1 MSFSTS
7 SGSSPNAEM
16 NVTPL
21 IDVLLVLL
29 VIFMVVVLV
38 QQDVGLNAD
47 LPQTNTRELSKP
59 QQESSIVV
67 QINEATPG
75 ERPTLKVN
83 QESIRWEDLPGRLEK
98 IFAARDQKVAFIKGA
113 GALDFEDAAKVI
125 DIMRHSGAE
134 RVGLLPKNVN

>member
-59 QQESSIVV
+59 QQDSSIVV

-98 IFAARDQKVAFIKGA
+98 IFAARVQKVAFIKGA
-113 GALDFEDAAKVI
+113 GALDFEDVAKVI